1 MSGNTNYGLGTSDTT
16 GTNNTSLGVAVLS
29 KITSSAENNTGVGAY
44 SLANNTDGISNV
56 AVGSNSLLT
65 NTSGDYNTAL
75 GTASLIF
82 NTTGSSNVALGSNS
96 LQFNTVGSSN
106 VGSGTQSLYKNTT
119 GDDNTSIG
127 TYSQYNNTS
136 GSYNVSLGSDTL
148 YNNTSSNNT
157 AIGYGAMYLNKSGT
171 ENVALGTDSLNGN
184 TGGSYNVAL
193 GVIAGSNNINGNY
206 NTFVGYNS
214 GSSGSTGSYSTAI
227 GYNSKF
233 SGDHQIVLGTT
244 AEIVIV
250 PGVFQLGSTSGNV
263 SGVTGSIYYNPND
276 ESIYTSNGNVWMS
289 TSLTVDPVISP
300 SELYTGGATISKGI
314 AGPVLKVGLASSV
327 NPGAVGTG
335 NQTFA
340 GTKRFVEPI
349 GLALS
354 NNGATAVGATGGVYY
369 DPTVNSSVISDG
381 YNWIP
386 QFGVK
391 GVTGV
396 YIPGYTSGVT
406 LTNALRGGFNIQ
418 LGNAGPTFPGV
429 VTTNDQIFAGSKRF
443 VDPVELPPSNNGVRG
458 STGAIY
464 YNPVQESI
472 YASNG
477 NTWMSTSSTVQPTIS
492 ATDLYPGGATFSRGL
507 TGPVLQMGFANAT
520 NPGLV
525 STANQTFAGVKTFSG
540 GILSTTITNST
551 IGNSNTITLT
561 TTPNIS
567 AGGLSYV
574 SGNQFTIG
582 NGTIV
587 GAAKTFII
595 DHPTDKE
602 KYLVHGCLE
611 GPEAGVYYRGTEK
624 ITNGES
630 VSVTLPSYVEK
641 LAHNFTVQV
650 TPIYNGK
657 INTCNVSRIKE
668 GQFTVY
674 GENCEFDWIVCGT
687 RERINAEPKKTEVVV
702 KGDGP
707 YKYIV

>member
-29 KITSSAENNTGVGAY
+29 KITSSAENNTGVGTY

-75 GTASLIF
+75 GTASLVF

-127 TYSQYNNTS
+127 TYSQYNNTI

-148 YNNTSSNNT
+148 YNNTASNNT

-250 PGVFQLGSTSGNV
+250 PGMFQLGSTSGNST
-263 SGVTGSIYYNPND
+263 SGVTGAVYYNPM
-276 ESIYTSNGNVWMS
+276 EQSIYFSNGVAWRS
-289 TSLTVDPVISP
+289 T
-300 SELYTGGATISKGI
+300 
-314 AGPVLKVGLASSV
+314 
-327 NPGAVGTG
+327 
-335 NQTFA
+335 
-340 GTKRFVEPI
+340 
-349 GLALS
+349 AL
-354 NNGATAVGATGGVYY
+354 
-369 DPTVNSSVISDG
+369 
-381 YNWIP
+381 
-386 QFGVK
+386 
-391 GVTGV
+391 
-396 YIPGYTSGVT
+396 
-406 LTNALRGGFNIQ
+406 
-418 LGNAGPTFPGV
+418 
-429 VTTNDQIFAGSKRF
+429 
-443 VDPVELPPSNNGVRG
+443 
-458 STGAIY
+458 
-464 YNPVQESI
+464 
-472 YASNG
+472 
-477 NTWMSTSSTVQPTIS
+477 TVQPSVS
-492 ATDLYPGGATFSRGL
+492 ATDLYPGGATLSQGL
-507 TGPVLQMGFANAT
+507 TGTVLQMGVANAT

-540 GILSTTITNST
+540 GISTTAITNST
-551 IGNSNTITLT
+551 IGNSNTIILNTA
-561 TTPNIS
+561 PNTS
-567 AGGLSYV
+567 AGALSYLPGTGF
-574 SGNQFTIG
+574 GNQFTIG
-582 NGTIV
+582 NGTVV
-587 GAAKTFII
+587 GAPKTFII
-595 DHPTDKE
+595 DHPSDKE

-630 VSVTLPSYVEK
+630 VSLTLPSYVEK

-650 TPIYNGK
+650 TPIYDGK

-674 GENCEFDWIVCGT
+674 GANCEFDWIVYGT